1 MERSVLAPPNSG
13 RPTRSCSED
22 AVIGRTWRESRAV
35 VLLGTVCTV
44 AGGLLAAVS
53 RPLDIGLG
61 PWASAFLVLVGGMAP
76 IGLMVGQSL
85 LATAPVPSHLRRGE
99 FASWYAGVAAT
110 LAGAF
115 VGGPV
120 LTTLGAVLL
129 AVALALFLAGTR
141 SHDRRRRFWWGM
153 YRALIVVVLAG
164 APIGAVLAWVR
175 QG

>member
-1 MERSVLAPPNSG
+1 MAPASSG
-13 RPTRSCSED
+13 RPTRSCSDD

-35 VLLGTVCTV
+35 VLVGTVCTV

-85 LATAPVPSHLRRGE
+85 LATAPVPARLRRGE
-99 FASWYAGVAAT
+99 ITSWYAGVAAT
-110 LAGAF
+110 LVGSFVAGPA
-115 VGGPV
+115 V
-120 LTTLGAVLL
+120 TTLGAVLL

-141 SHDRRRRFWWGM
+141 SQGRERRFWRGI
-153 YRALIVVVLAG
+153 YRALVVVVLAG

-175 QG
+175 HG